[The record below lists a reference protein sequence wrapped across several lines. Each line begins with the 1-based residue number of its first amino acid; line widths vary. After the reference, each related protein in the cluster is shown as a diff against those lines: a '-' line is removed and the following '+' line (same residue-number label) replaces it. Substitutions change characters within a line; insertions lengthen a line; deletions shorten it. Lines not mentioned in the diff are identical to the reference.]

1 MWPLWRRSSWKRWGS
16 AKVNTMSKSER
27 PRRQGGAAHS
37 DRRQARV
44 AALQTLYEVDIAPD
58 HIPEETLLRNAGPL
72 QLGEEALD
80 YARELVSGTL
90 AHRTLIDEKIAQAAP
105 EWPLAQMARIDKNT
119 LRLAIYE
126 ILYNTLV
133 PAKVAINEAVELAK
147 QYGSDASSRFV
158 NGVLG
163 AIYQRVPQTPTVP
176 ETTAEGEV
184 P

>member
-1 MWPLWRRSSWKRWGS
+1 
-16 AKVNTMSKSER
+16 MSKNGQ
-27 PRRQGGAAHS
+27 PRRQARG

-44 AALQTLYEVDIAPD
+44 AALQTLYEVDIARD
-58 HIPEETLLRNAGPL
+58 HIPEETLLRNAENLRLTP
-72 QLGEEALD
+72 EALD
-80 YARELVSGTL
+80 YARELLSGTL
-90 AHRTLIDEKIAQAAP
+90 AHQAAIDAVIVKAAP
-105 EWPLAQMARIDKNT
+105 EWPLAQMAKIDKNT

-147 QYGSDASSRFV
+147 QFGGDASSRFV

-163 AIYQRVPQTPTVP
+163 AIYATQTTTGAEESERTHAAAP
-176 ETTAEGEV
+176 ETPATGEV

>member
-1 MWPLWRRSSWKRWGS
+1 
-16 AKVNTMSKSER
+16 MSKTTR
-27 PRRQGGAAHS
+27 PRKSPHG

-44 AALQTLYEVDIAPD
+44 AVLQTLYEVDIAQ
-58 HIPEETLLRNAGPL
+58 HIPEEALLRNAESLRLSP
-72 QLGEEALD
+72 EALD
-80 YARELVSGTL
+80 YARELLSGTL
-90 AHRTLIDEKIAQAAP
+90 SHQTQIDAAIVAAAP

-126 ILYNTLV
+126 ILYNTAI

-147 QYGSDASSRFV
+147 LFGGDASSRFV

-163 AIYQRVPQTPTVP
+163 SIYATSQQSERTPDAP
-176 ETTAEGEV
+176 EAPAKGEV

>member
-1 MWPLWRRSSWKRWGS
+1 
-16 AKVNTMSKSER
+16 MSKTGQS
-27 PRRQGGAAHS
+27 RRTTHGAPAQRG

-72 QLGEEALD
+72 RLSEEAMD

-90 AHRTLIDEKIAQAAP
+90 AHQAQIDEKIAQAAP

-163 AIYQRVPQTPTVP
+163 AIYATIQATQSNPSS
-176 ETTAEGEV
+176 ETTEDAERTHAAPKTPATGEV
-184 P
+184 L

>member
-1 MWPLWRRSSWKRWGS
+1 MNKGS
-16 AKVNTMSKSER
+16 K
-27 PRRQGGAAHS
+27 PRRGQHGGQSHGAHG

-44 AALQTLYEVDIAPD
+44 AVLQTLYEVDIAPD
-58 HIPEETLLRNAGPL
+58 HIPEEALSRNAES
-72 QLGEEALD
+72 LGLSAEAHD
-80 YARELVSGTL
+80 YARELLSGTL
-90 AHRTLIDEKIAQAAP
+90 ARQAEIDAAIAAAAP
-105 EWPLAQMARIDKNT
+105 EWPLAQMAHIDKNT

-147 QYGSDASSRFV
+147 EYGGDASSRFV

-163 AIYQRVPQTPTVP
+163 AIYTTSQQSARPPAAP
-176 ETTAEGEV
+176 ETPAQGEV